1 MDVNGDIDEA
11 NRRLNDNNGKKKLD
25 FDRTVLDTEKK

>member
-25 FDRTVLDTEKK
+25 FDRTGLHTEKR